1 MSLVIGMRNKEVIKS
16 VILIIFVLFSVF
28 MTYRVWTFTPELT
41 DLESDMNAETPAI
54 GPKISKPIDSVIMP
68 LRIINRNGTDLKGT
82 SNVEEIKKITDVMLD
97 KDVKKVDILTSES
110 AVQLDDLSERY
121 TVLDF
126 PDSVPSEMYLNQVL
140 GLSMSNYPKINFD
153 RILVD
158 TKSTDRA
165 VVYLLSEN
173 KQKAIKLQTTIKSHE
188 FAKINKEAASKF
200 KPYTSIITNQNT
212 TNEINQIYAPET
224 ADNINIYRYVSN
236 KISVSD
242 LNDVILGDSVIARN
256 NDNHVST
263 YNNNTGIATVNEKK
277 QTYRYTNLSE
287 DENNIKDLS
296 KSISNSFKF
305 INEHAG
311 FTDEF
316 RLFGTDPKQGNVNYK
331 MFLNNYPV
339 FDEDNLSSIEA
350 SWGRDTITEYNRGL
364 ITTGVAVP
372 SKKESDEI
380 PTAEEVRF
388 NLASNAEIDFNK
400 VTNFAIGYD
409 LSLPVDDIDNLQDTI
424 EFTPKWYIKYDG
436 EWKQYENG
444 GLK

>member
-1 MSLVIGMRNKEVIKS
+1 MRNKEVIKS

-165 VVYLLSEN
+165 IVYLLSEN

-188 FAKINKEAASKF
+188 FDKINKEAASKF
-200 KPYTSIITNQNT
+200 KLYTSIITNQNT